1 VIIRMGAE
9 DTVRRF
15 LICIACLCVLKIA
28 ESWLLGSWLMQEEET
43 RTKIRDPLV
52 SHPRC
57 DACRASALL
66 LDSVLRKADAKIEA
80 AGGELEKEEVEQII
94 NHVCHVSSY
103 HNVELVEWEGK
114 ARLAHPHLET
124 WEKRGVP
131 HLQGQGMHWAGRVSD
146 HCHYLI
152 GHQRMDAAE
161 LYDLW
166 LRAGYRATEEWVKFL
181 CEGEGVFAD
190 CLEELPMHAWPATDG
205 QQPVASGPVQF
216 TENF

>member
-1 VIIRMGAE
+1 MAAGSC
-9 DTVRRF
+9 RRRRQGPRF
-15 LICIACLCVLKIA
+15 ESLSSLILGLTFYIQFITKC
-28 ESWLLGSWLMQEEET
+28 LGSILVLEFYV
-43 RTKIRDPLV
+43 PLFGPNCI
-52 SHPRC
+52 SLLRC

-94 NHVCHVSSY
+94 NHVCHISSY

-131 HLQGQGMHWAGRVSD
+131 HLQGQVHAPPPLLLCDPQCAQGMHWAGRVSD

-181 CEGEGVFAD
+181 CEVDLAIIITAPTFF
-190 CLEELPMHAWPATDG
+190 LPG
-205 QQPVASGPVQF
+205 
-216 TENF
+216 

>member
-1 VIIRMGAE
+1 M
-9 DTVRRF
+9 RF
-15 LICIACLCVLKIA
+15 F
-28 ESWLLGSWLMQEEET
+28 S
-43 RTKIRDPLV
+43 
-52 SHPRC
+52 RC

-80 AGGELEKEEVEQII
+80 AGGELEKEEIEQII
-94 NHVCHVSSY
+94 NHVCHVSSH

-131 HLQGQGMHWAGRVSD
+131 HLQGQVHAAPSHSSVTLTVQGMHWAGRVSD
-146 HCHYLI
+146 HCQYLI
-152 GHQRMDAAE
+152 GHQRMDATE

-181 CEGEGVFAD
+181 CEVN
-190 CLEELPMHAWPATDG
+190 
-205 QQPVASGPVQF
+205 VV
-216 TENF
+216 